1 MGEPENLKLIYLIL
15 NLYMGSFSTYEEEIE
30 SAGRVWSYRTISR
43 MLISGGFVSS

>member
-30 SAGRVWSYRTISR
+30 SVRESYSCWFTVRYF
-43 MLISGGFVSS
+43 GCGEV